1 MKNRA
6 PVALAAVLSVGSLR
20 SILYPCSA
28 TLDQVYQQ
36 NAGIESCVAHTVD
49 GNSSPALPGVLGVAF
64 TVNAV
69 LLRSTVAAH
78 LTRVPFENLPNVYRF
93 QNLGITGIPSIEF
106 FLEGI
111 EQLKPLGFAVCG
123 NRLRGG
129 WRLRIITGIML
140 IASRHAKAV
149 HPRGHIREGFHHTSI
164 DIP

>member
-1 MKNRA
+1 M
-6 PVALAAVLSVGSLR
+6 L
-20 SILYPCSA
+20 
-28 TLDQVYQQ
+28 
-36 NAGIESCVAHTVD
+36 
-49 GNSSPALPGVLGVAF
+49 
-64 TVNAV
+64 
-69 LLRSTVAAH
+69 VAAH

-93 QNLGITGIPSIEF
+93 QNLGITGIPPLEF

-123 NRLRGG
+123 NRLGGG

-164 DIP
+164 DIPQADYARVKACCAARQTTMCKPSWFRRAASRRRPTTQNGRAFFDVQDEHLGVSLFLGFYS